1 MRPSKFNIKAADT
14 PEPGKTAVFNT
25 LTQGLVVLEDHILK
39 GIERGDDA
47 VLSPD
52 EIKSLHDSGILV
64 PEGMD
69 EDRFFDVYYN
79 QVRFDNTSLRIVILT
94 TLNCNFAC
102 PYCYEGDLTYGKKQ
116 MSGETADHVISW
128 IKARALESRVSKIR
142 IEYLGGEPL
151 LNLPIIEKIGSEI
164 MAFCDENRMKF
175 VSLAISNGYLL
186 ARDTAERLVAAGV
199 SSVRVT
205 IDGPEDVHNSSRFLR
220 GNGCETYKTI
230 IKNLQGCKDILS
242 LSLSGCFTKETVGR
256 VPDLLD
262 DLIHAGLGPDDIY
275 RVQFAPVL
283 PSDTGGTA
291 AAFDKRCIPASDTH
305 EITIKAN
312 AELIKRDFGTYADD
326 LKISPCPAICSGD
339 YTINYDGVLYKCPC
353 IIDHPGR
360 EVGNVRDEMSYN
372 AEMVRCLGFNTFEND
387 KCRNC
392 AVLPFCLG
400 GCRYM
405 AMVKNGT
412 FHSLDC
418 EKEGI
423 EAILLEAVRRM
434 AGRSE

>member
-14 PEPGKTAVFNT
+14 PETGKTAVFNT
-25 LTQGLVVLEDHILK
+25 LTQGLVILENHILD
-39 GIERGDDA
+39 GIERGNDA

-116 MSGETADHVISW
+116 MTGETADYVISW
-128 IKARALESRVSKIR
+128 IKARALESRVSRIR

-151 LNLPIIEKIGSEI
+151 LNLPVIEKIGSELI
-164 MAFCDENRMKF
+164 PFCDENKMKF
-175 VSLAISNGYLL
+175 MSLAISNGYLL
-186 ARDTAERLVAAGV
+186 ERDTAERLVAVGV

-220 GNGCETYKTI
+220 GNGGETYKTI

-242 LSLSGCFTKETVGR
+242 LSLSGCFTKKTVER

-262 DLIHAGLGPDDIY
+262 DLINAGLGPDDIY

-312 AELIKRDFGTYADD
+312 AELIKRGFGTYADD

-353 IIDHPGR
+353 IIDHPGH

-392 AVLPFCLG
+392 SVLPFCLG

-405 AMVKNGT
+405 AMVKNGK

-418 EKEGI
+418 EKEGM
-423 EAILLEAVRRM
+423 EAIVLEAVRRM
-434 AGRSE
+434 TRESA

>member
-1 MRPSKFNIKAADT
+1 MRFSKFNIKAADT
-14 PEPGKTAVFNT
+14 PETGKATLFNT
-25 LTQGLVVLEDHILK
+25 LTQGLVILENDILER
-39 GIERGDDA
+39 IERGDAA
-47 VLSPD
+47 VLAPD
-52 EIKSLHDSGILV
+52 DIKSLHDSGVLV

-79 QVRFDNTSLRIVILT
+79 QVRFDNTSLRIVLLT

-116 MSGETADHVISW
+116 MSGETADYAISW

-151 LNLPIIEKIGSEI
+151 LNLPVIEKVGSELI
-164 MAFCDENRMKF
+164 PFCDENRMKY
-175 VSLAISNGYLL
+175 VSLVISNGYLL
-186 ARDTAERLVAAGV
+186 TRDTAKRLVAAGV

-205 IDGPEDVHNSSRFLR
+205 IDGPEDVHNASRFLR
-220 GNGCETYKTI
+220 GGGGGTFMTI
-230 IKNLQGCKDILS
+230 ISNLQGCKDILS
-242 LSLSGCFTKETVGR
+242 ISLSGCFTKETVER

-262 DLIHAGLGPDDIY
+262 DLIQAGLGPDDIH
-275 RVQFAPVL
+275 RIQFAPVL

-312 AELIKRDFGTYADD
+312 AELIRRGFGTYAND
-326 LKISPCPAICSGD
+326 LEISPCPVISSGD
-339 YTINYDGVLYKCPC
+339 VTINYDGVLYKCPC
-353 IIDHPGR
+353 IVDHPDH
-360 EVGNVRDEMSYN
+360 EVGSVREEMSYN
-372 AEMVRCLGFNTFEND
+372 TEMVRCLGFNTFEND
-387 KCRNC
+387 KCRSC

-405 AMVKNGT
+405 AMVKSGD

-418 EKEGI
+418 EKEGM
-423 EAILLEAVRRM
+423 EAIVLEAVRRM
-434 AGRSE
+434 AKELA

>member
-1 MRPSKFNIKAADT
+1 MRLSKFNIKATDT
-14 PEPGKTAVFNT
+14 PEIGKTAVFNT
-25 LTQGLVVLEDHILK
+25 LTQGLVILDNHIIK

-47 VLSPD
+47 VLGPD

-79 QVRFDNTSLRIVILT
+79 QVRFDNTSLRIVLLT

-102 PYCYEGDLTYGKKQ
+102 PYCYEGDLTYGKKR
-116 MSGETADHVISW
+116 MSGETTDYVISW
-128 IKARALESRVSKIR
+128 IKARALEGRVSRIR

-151 LNLPIIEKIGSEI
+151 LNLPVIEKIGSELVP
-164 MAFCDENRMKF
+164 FCDESRIKF
-175 VSLAISNGYLL
+175 ISLVISNGYLL
-186 ARDTAERLVAAGV
+186 TRDTAERLVAAGV

-220 GNGCETYKTI
+220 GSGGETYKTI
-230 IKNLQGCKDILS
+230 IRNLQGCKDILS
-242 LSLSGCFTKETVGR
+242 ISLSGCFTKETVDR

-262 DLIHAGLGPDDIY
+262 DLTRAGLGPGDVH

-283 PSDTGGTA
+283 PNYTGGTA
-291 AAFDKRCIPASDTH
+291 AAFDKRCIPVSDTH

-312 AELIKRDFGTYADD
+312 AELIKRGFGTYANDME
-326 LKISPCPAICSGD
+326 ISPCPAISSGD
-339 YTINYDGVLYKCPC
+339 YTINYDGLLYKCPC
-353 IIDHPGR
+353 VVDHTDHA
-360 EVGNVRDEMSYN
+360 VGNVREEMSYN

-387 KCRNC
+387 KCRSC
-392 AVLPFCLG
+392 AILPFCLG

-405 AMVKNGT
+405 AMVKNGH

-418 EKEGI
+418 EKEGM
-423 EAILLEAVRRM
+423 EAIVLEAVRRM
-434 AGRSE
+434 AREAA